1 MLASKWFKEIAR
13 LKETKAEVPIQ
24 LEKKKKERNEAW
36 KRGIANIPKREHFLP
51 KFMAKGNLASK
62 VVQARDLW
70 PVACSIPILLTL
82 LQGDPSFNGMTSLD
96 NL

>member
-1 MLASKWFKEIAR
+1 MLASKWFKEIAS

-24 LEKKKKERNEAW
+24 LEKKRNEAW

-62 VVQARDLW
+62 GVQARDLW

>member
-1 MLASKWFKEIAR
+1 
-13 LKETKAEVPIQ
+13 
-24 LEKKKKERNEAW
+24 
-36 KRGIANIPKREHFLP
+36 
-51 KFMAKGNLASK
+51 MAKGNLAPK

-70 PVACSIPILLTL
+70 PVACGISVLLTL